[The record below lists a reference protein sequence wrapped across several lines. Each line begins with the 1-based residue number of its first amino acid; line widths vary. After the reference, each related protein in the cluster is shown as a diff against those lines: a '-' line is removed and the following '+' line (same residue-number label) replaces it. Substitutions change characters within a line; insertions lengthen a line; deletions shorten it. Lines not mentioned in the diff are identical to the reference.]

1 MSREDAAGEE
11 GMMKD
16 TDLRQRK
23 IPEETERHVIKGPD
37 GELGF
42 I

>member
-1 MSREDAAGEE
+1 
-11 GMMKD
+11 MKD

-23 IPEETERHVIKGPD
+23 IPEETERDVIKGPD

-42 I
+42 IQEKGHRNL